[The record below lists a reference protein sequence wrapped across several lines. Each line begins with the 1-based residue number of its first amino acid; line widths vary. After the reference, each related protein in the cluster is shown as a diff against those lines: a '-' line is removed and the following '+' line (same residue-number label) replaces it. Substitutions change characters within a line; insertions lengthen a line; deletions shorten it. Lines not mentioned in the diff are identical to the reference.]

1 MRVNWWIGARKK
13 QLEDGWMS
21 LSPTG
26 VSDFIDCNLCGVRKF
41 HGCQLPRIKYPSVPN
56 GMDHVLKDLSN
67 LYRLKGKPPE
77 LWGRELPGRRLYHE
91 PPKKLSW
98 RWDEERVHV
107 TGEPDEWVT
116 EPDGTL
122 SVLDFKT
129 RGYPKKEIYPG
140 YRLQADFYGFLA
152 ERVGG
157 FPPLSGRGY
166 LVYFYPELQ
175 NNTAAWHVEIE
186 ELDIN
191 PKRARDFIKRILP
204 ILRGPMP
211 PSTPGCETCD
221 YLERENA
228 WRAGRLG
235 GKS

>member
-1 MRVNWWIGARKK
+1 MEVNWFVSARKK
-13 QLEDGWMS
+13 KLEDGWMS

-41 HGCQLPRIKYPSVPN
+41 NGVQLPRIKYPSVPN
-56 GMDHVLKDLSN
+56 GMDRVLKDLSN
-67 LYRLKGKPPE
+67 LYRLRGLPPE
-77 LWGRELPGRRLYHE
+77 LWRHELPGRRLYPD

-98 RWDEERVHV
+98 RWEEERVIV
-107 TGEPDEWVT
+107 TGEPDEWIT

-122 SVLDFKT
+122 SVIDFKT
-129 RGYPKKEIYPG
+129 RGFPVKEVYPSYK
-140 YRLQADFYGFLA
+140 LQADFYGLLS

-175 NNTAAWHVEIE
+175 ETQCAWHVEVE

-191 PKRARDFIKRILP
+191 PKRARDFIKRVAP
-204 ILRGPMP
+204 IIRGPVP
-211 PSTPGCETCD
+211 APTPGCETCE

-228 WRAGRLG
+228 WRSG
-235 GKS
+235 GLRTMR